1 MTQSI
6 YVNKL
11 INIFGDNM
19 KQSKLI
25 AVKLIPNF
33 LPVSLPTVRSW
44 IFQQKLPVVRLGRKV
59 FVREEV
65 IEKIEIEGLESVT
78 AGLNSN

>member
-1 MTQSI
+1 MTQSR

-33 LPVSLPTVRSW
+33 LPVSLPKVRSW
-44 IFQQKLPVVRLGRKV
+44 IFQQKLPVVRLGNKV
-59 FVREEV
+59 FLGKKFLRRL
-65 IEKIEIEGLESVT
+65 KWKD
-78 AGLNSN
+78 LNQ

>member
-1 MTQSI
+1 MI
-6 YVNKL
+6 
-11 INIFGDNM
+11 INLFGVIM

-25 AVKLIPNF
+25 AVKLIPSI
-33 LPVSLPTVRSW
+33 LPISLPTVRSW

-65 IEKIEIEGLESVT
+65 LEKIEMEGLESVT
-78 AGLNSN
+78 AELNNN

>member
-1 MTQSI
+1 M
-6 YVNKL
+6 L
-11 INIFGDNM
+11 INFFGDDM
-19 KQSKLI
+19 KQSNLI
-25 AVKLIPNF
+25 AVKLIPNL
-33 LPVSLPTVRSW
+33 LPVSLPKVRSW

-65 IEKIEIEGLESVT
+65 LEKIEMEGLESVT

>member
-1 MTQSI
+1 MI
-6 YVNKL
+6 
-11 INIFGDNM
+11 INFFGVIM

-25 AVKLIPNF
+25 AVKLIPSI
-33 LPVSLPTVRSW
+33 LPISLPTVRSW

-65 IEKIEIEGLESVT
+65 LEKIEMEGLESVT
-78 AGLNSN
+78 AELNNN

>member
-1 MTQSI
+1 
-6 YVNKL
+6 
-11 INIFGDNM
+11 M

-25 AVKLIPNF
+25 AVKQIPSI

-44 IFQQKLPVVRLGRKV
+44 NFQQKLPVVRLGRKV

-65 IEKIEIEGLESVT
+65 LEKIEMEGFEYVI

>member
-1 MTQSI
+1 MTQSR

-65 IEKIEIEGLESVT
+65 LEKIEMEGLESVT

>member
-33 LPVSLPTVRSW
+33 LPVFLSRVRSW
-44 IFQQKLPVVRLGRKV
+44 IFQHKLPVVLLVRKV

-65 IEKIEIEGLESVT
+65 LEKIEMEGLESVNND
-78 AGLNSN
+78 LP

>member
-1 MTQSI
+1 MI
-6 YVNKL
+6 
-11 INIFGDNM
+11 INLFGVIM

-25 AVKLIPNF
+25 AVKQIPSI

-44 IFQQKLPVVRLGRKV
+44 IFQKKLPVVRLGRKV

-65 IEKIEIEGLESVT
+65 LEKIEMEGLESVT
-78 AGLNSN
+78 AALKSN

>member
-1 MTQSI
+1 MST
-6 YVNKL
+6 L
-11 INIFGDNM
+11 INLFGVIM

-25 AVKLIPNF
+25 AVKLIPSI

-65 IEKIEIEGLESVT
+65 LEKIEMEGLESVT
-78 AGLNSN
+78 AELNNN

>member
-1 MTQSI
+1 
-6 YVNKL
+6 
-11 INIFGDNM
+11 
-19 KQSKLI
+19 
-25 AVKLIPNF
+25 
-33 LPVSLPTVRSW
+33 VRSW

-65 IEKIEIEGLESVT
+65 LEKIEMEGLESVT

>member
-1 MTQSI
+1 
-6 YVNKL
+6 
-11 INIFGDNM
+11 M

-25 AVKLIPNF
+25 AVKQIPSII
-33 LPVSLPTVRSW
+33 PDSLPTVRSW

-65 IEKIEIEGLESVT
+65 LEKIEMEGLESVT